1 MKHAGMAPVCWLLLV
16 GFPTAQV
23 LTLYP
28 GSDKITKSSRN
39 VAINVIAEGKPLKD
53 VKVEFCQI
61 PQNETCLSSVTG
73 DDGKSAFLPLRPGN
87 YSLHATTKNG
97 VIATELKF
105 HTSQSSKANQFTVD
119 MTGEIRFAVQLITYG
134 EGLPIES
141 HLQRFQGFTQDHAG
155 SAVPEA
161 YIRVVRK
168 ADKEGENPILLH
180 SDRDGY
186 FSAHL
191 EDGFYIAFFRRA
203 GFVTQTVAFEIT
215 AQGEEKNMT
224 VQLTHIADLL
234 PY

>member
-1 MKHAGMAPVCWLLLV
+1 MRHAETAPVCWLLLA
-16 GFPTAQV
+16 GFSGAQV

-28 GSDKITKSSRN
+28 GSDKTTKCSRN

-61 PQNETCLSSVTG
+61 PQNETCLSSITG
-73 DDGKSAFLPLRPGN
+73 DDGISEFLQLRPGN

-97 VIATELKF
+97 VVATELRF
-105 HTSQSSKANQFTVD
+105 HTSHSRKASQFAVD
-119 MTGEIRFAVQLITYG
+119 MTGEIRYAVLSIAYG
-134 EGLPIES
+134 NGLPIEI

-168 ADKEGENPILLH
+168 SDKEGENPILLH
-180 SDRDGY
+180 SDQKGY

-191 EDGFYIAFFRRA
+191 EDGFYIAFFRRL
-203 GFVTQTVAFEIT
+203 GFVTQIVAFEIT
-215 AQGEEKNMT
+215 AQGETKDMT
-224 VQLTHIADLL
+224 VQLTHVADLL